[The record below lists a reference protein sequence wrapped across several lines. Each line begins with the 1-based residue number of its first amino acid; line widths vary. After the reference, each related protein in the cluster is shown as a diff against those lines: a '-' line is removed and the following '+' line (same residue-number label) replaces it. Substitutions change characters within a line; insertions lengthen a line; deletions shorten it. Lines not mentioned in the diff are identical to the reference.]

1 VLGDLD
7 TGIKKVKKKLQQ
19 CVKKPLSNTNIQEEH
34 VMRYH
39 LDKLEGQKNTYWK
52 QRAHVEW
59 LKNGDRNTRFFH
71 ACATQRRRSN
81 RINRLKREDGT
92 WVEDSDLQSYIAQQ
106 YKELFQTQGGHRLQE
121 VIDRVQCRVTP
132 SMNETLLSE
141 YTEEEVLSALNG
153 IEDLKAPRPDGMP
166 AIFFKKLWDAVGT
179 KVQSKVLAFLNGGAM
194 LKGWNYTTI
203 VLIPKVKQPSQL
215 KDLRPISLCN
225 VLYKIISKVLANRMK
240 GFLDEIISLNQ
251 SAFVTGR
258 LIIDN
263 VLVAYEMTHYLFNK
277 R

>member
-1 VLGDLD
+1 
-7 TGIKKVKKKLQQ
+7 
-19 CVKKPLSNTNIQEEH
+19 
-34 VMRYH
+34 
-39 LDKLEGQKNTYWK
+39 
-52 QRAHVEW
+52 
-59 LKNGDRNTRFFH
+59 
-71 ACATQRRRSN
+71 
-81 RINRLKREDGT
+81 
-92 WVEDSDLQSYIAQQ
+92 
-106 YKELFQTQGGHRLQE
+106 
-121 VIDRVQCRVTP
+121 
-132 SMNETLLSE
+132 MNETLLSE
-141 YTEEEVLSALNG
+141 YTEEEVLSALNDIG
-153 IEDLKAPRPDGMP
+153 DLKAPRPDGMP

-194 LKGWNYTTI
+194 PKGWNYTTI

-251 SAFVTGR
+251 SAFVPGR